1 MEGLHLLDVSDLT
14 GDDGTNDSWPT
25 VTAAAVGNCSNPL
38 EEVDWSQPGLIVSL
52 VILGVVN
59 VLVLFGNCLVVLAVF
74 LDSKLRTVTNL
85 FIVSLA
91 MADLSVGLAVLPF
104 SASLEVLDMWIFGE
118 IWCSIWLAVD
128 VWMCT
133 ASILNLCA
141 ISLDRYLAVTR
152 PVSYP
157 SIMTP
162 FRAKILLAVVWLLS
176 FLICFP
182 PLVGWNDRKINRH
195 PSQQHCDDWSCELT
209 NDPGYV
215 VYSALGSFFIPML
228 VMLFFYWRIYRA
240 AVETTKAINQGFRTT
255 KEGGGHG
262 RQCVENKE
270 RLTLRIHRGRSEH
283 QKPPAALTSVLL
295 ARHGCPPG
303 LGPALAGLGSRDIVS
318 RLSDITSTP
327 VVTGDVENGRLDL
340 PQITVTAAAPTVET
354 DCDLCRDGQQD
365 RFYQQQQQQL
375 QLQQFQQMHQQSSSG
390 LRENVSNA
398 SQAYKVLYM
407 ETPLCSCGRI
417 SANGRPAKMG
427 NNKRSAL
434 EIFQTAGNHSRKNN
448 KSKYGGHR
456 CLAPRNGGL
465 ANIGSGDD
473 GSDPSGSTNSSTKPL
488 KMNRRSNIKAQ
499 VKRFKME
506 TKAAKTLGIIVGGFI
521 VCWMPF
527 FTMYVVRAFCPQ
539 CIPSVLFSVLF
550 WLGYCNS
557 AINPCIYAL
566 FSRDFRFAFQ
576 KIVCQCLCTRRSHAQ
591 HLSVIKM
598 MVPQGMIAG
607 LGSAAFNTD
616 DSDPYANDHSDQS
629 N

>member
-255 KEGGGHG
+255 K
-262 RQCVENKE
+262 V
-270 RLTLRIHRGRSEH
+270 TIH
-283 QKPPAALTSVLL
+283 KTP
-295 ARHGCPPG
+295 
-303 LGPALAGLGSRDIVS
+303 I
-318 RLSDITSTP
+318 IT
-327 VVTGDVENGRLDL
+327 
-340 PQITVTAAAPTVET
+340 
-354 DCDLCRDGQQD
+354 
-365 RFYQQQQQQL
+365 Y
-375 QLQQFQQMHQQSSSG
+375 
-390 LRENVSNA
+390 
-398 SQAYKVLYM
+398 
-407 ETPLCSCGRI
+407 
-417 SANGRPAKMG
+417 
-427 NNKRSAL
+427 
-434 EIFQTAGNHSRKNN
+434 
-448 KSKYGGHR
+448 
-456 CLAPRNGGL
+456 
-465 ANIGSGDD
+465 
-473 GSDPSGSTNSSTKPL
+473 
-488 KMNRRSNIKAQ
+488 
-499 VKRFKME
+499 
-506 TKAAKTLGIIVGGFI
+506 
-521 VCWMPF
+521 
-527 FTMYVVRAFCPQ
+527 
-539 CIPSVLFSVLF
+539 
-550 WLGYCNS
+550 
-557 AINPCIYAL
+557 IN
-566 FSRDFRFAFQ
+566 
-576 KIVCQCLCTRRSHAQ
+576 
-591 HLSVIKM
+591 
-598 MVPQGMIAG
+598 
-607 LGSAAFNTD
+607 
-616 DSDPYANDHSDQS
+616 
-629 N
+629 